1 MFEFGNIKKEDKVS
15 YSCSSNFKTELPK
28 DKCSHIDIDTP
39 LSKEKLKSLID
50 KILNGTDK

>member
-1 MFEFGNIKKEDKVS
+1 MFEFGNIKKEDIVS
-15 YSCSSNFKTELPK
+15 YSSNFKTELPK

-50 KILNGTDK
+50 EILNETDK